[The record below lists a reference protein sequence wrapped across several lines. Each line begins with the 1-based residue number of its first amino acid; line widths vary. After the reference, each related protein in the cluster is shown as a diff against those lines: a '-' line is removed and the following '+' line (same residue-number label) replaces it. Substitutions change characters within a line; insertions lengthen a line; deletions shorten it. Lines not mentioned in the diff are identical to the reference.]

1 MIARIQSVISDID
14 FLLWLNAQK
23 PTKPPPELI
32 SEYVNKKRKMPA
44 GSPRPGPM
52 NIHYTPYTIEIM
64 DCMSPYSGIN
74 RVSVLKGV
82 QIALTTAAENVIAY
96 YMDAAPAEIIYCTA
110 TLDLLKKWRKRL
122 EGLINS
128 CGYRDKISA
137 QETTAGSRKTGDTD
151 NSKEYPGGSLSMTSL
166 QSPSGQRSESNQIL
180 IVDEADG
187 APATHTSG
195 EGAYLG
201 TLEGRTVAY
210 GNKYKIFE
218 LSTAALLENSVINP
232 QFLEGDQRYYNVP
245 CLKCGRMMVLKFE
258 QLRPIYDK
266 LGRLDHVFY
275 ECECNGQ
282 LFNNDKTEMM
292 RVDNA
297 KWIPTAIARDPAHR
311 SYQISALYSPVG
323 MLSWHRI
330 YDFYLKSEDNPDRKP
345 SFVNLYLGL
354 PYKEDGQR
362 PDITKKNKLRG
373 DYKSGTVPHGV
384 LYLTMASDVQRGKE
398 AFQAMTGKKLTAEI
412 AKMKSKGVNLWKAK
426 LPRIEME
433 VLGVGA
439 RYRSWMIEYKVFYG
453 HTTHG
458 PYEGAFE
465 EMYQWIQETQLKYF
479 RSDGVAFTPRISLM
493 DASDGMSKSAVF
505 EFQDRVGMNAYPNVN
520 DGWLKKKKDPGIDEE
535 TRFNYDRYRLISKG
549 QKDIAWVNI
558 STNHYKK
565 QVYERIV
572 VERELDGGED
582 QRAAFCE
589 FHKDTPDHYFK
600 MLTNAE
606 QLNDGT
612 FRDGGK
618 PVEAL
623 DIRSYN
629 LCGAD
634 IWIDSRVAEGRNE
647 LKKAGYGDEELKKF
661 DKKVVLKRLENE
673 LAVAARK
680 IKL

>member
-1 MIARIQSVISDID
+1 MSSDHQ
-14 FLLWLNAQK
+14 FLRQLNSLK
-23 PTKPPPELI
+23 PTEPPPRLI
-32 SEYVNKKRKMPA
+32 SEYIDGRRILPP
-44 GSPRPGPM
+44 GSPRPGIFDIHVVPAMIEPM
-52 NIHYTPYTIEIM
+52 DNM
-64 DCMSPYSGIN
+64 APYSGIN
-74 RVSVLKGV
+74 RTTLMKGV
-82 QIALTTAAENVIAY
+82 QIAATTYLAENTIAY
-96 YMDAAPAEIIYCTA
+96 YMDANPAEILYCTA
-110 TLDLLKKWRKRL
+110 TNALLEKWTKRL
-122 EGLINS
+122 EPLIDS
-128 CGYRDKISA
+128 CGFRDKISA
-137 QETTAGSRKTGDTD
+137 QIVNTKSRKTGDKMY
-151 NSKEYPGGSLSMTSL
+151 SKEYPGGSLSMASL
-166 QSPSGQRSESNQIL
+166 QAPASMRSESNQI
-180 IVDEADG
+180 IVTDELDG
-187 APATHTSG
+187 TLKKETSTG
-195 EGAYLG
+195 EGGFLG
-201 TLEGRTVAY
+201 LLDGRAAAY
-210 GNKYKIFE
+210 GENFKLME
-218 LSTAALLENSVINP
+218 LSTPKLLEDSIISP
-232 QFLEGDQRYYNVP
+232 QFQDGDQRYYNVP
-245 CLKCGRMMVLKFE
+245 CLRCGADIVLKSE

-266 LGRLDHVFY
+266 LGRLDYVWY
-275 ECECNGQ
+275 ECECNAQ
-282 LFNNDKTEMM
+282 LFDSDKKEMM
-292 RVDNA
+292 RIDNA
-297 KWIPTAIARDPAHR
+297 KWVPTAVPKDKRHR
-311 SYQISALYSPVG
+311 SYQLSSMYSPFA
-323 MLSWHRI
+323 SWTK
-330 YDFYLKSEDNPDRKP
+330 FYTRFLRSEEDPLWRP
-345 SFVNLYLGL
+345 TYRNLWQGL

-373 DYKSGTVPHGV
+373 EYKSGTIPHGV

-398 AFQAMTGKKLTAEI
+398 TFQAMTGRELTAEI
-412 AKMKSKGVNLWKAK
+412 KKMKSEGVNLWKSK

-433 VLGVGA
+433 VFGVGA

-465 EMYQWIQETQLKYF
+465 EMYQWIQETELKYF

-535 TRFNYDRYRLISKG
+535 TRFNYDRYRLVSKG

-572 VERELDGGED
+572 VERELNGGED
-582 QRAAFCE
+582 QRAGFCE
-589 FHKDTPDHYFK
+589 FPKDTPDHCFK

-618 PVEAL
+618 PVEYL

-634 IWIDSRVAEGRNE
+634 IWIDQKVIEGRNE
-647 LKKAGYGDEELKKF
+647 LKKAGYDDEELKKF
-661 DKKVVLKRLENE
+661 DKKVVLTRLERE
-673 LAVAARK
+673 LEVAARK